1 MEKQHLE
8 TARIEFWATLE
19 QIFKKKDG
27 GKGLDYLLQ
36 DDDMWQSIANMVK
49 LWV

>member
-1 MEKQHLE
+1 MERHHLE
-8 TARIEFWATLE
+8 APGIEWWATLKL
-19 QIFKKKDG
+19 IFKKKDG
-27 GKGLDYLLQ
+27 GQGFDYLLQ